1 MQVSY
6 VRNVKGSFMIVEGSG
21 EAAAYEEQM
30 LRENQVMVLLSFFTL
45 CMDRKIQYWY
55 EITGKTS
62 FRDYV
67 EQEGLSADLIRKF
80 FTRLKTAFDRMSRYL
95 IDPDHILLN
104 PDTIFLERVPA
115 DFRIFLTYNPL
126 DKGDVPSGIVTV
138 TEFLTEQIEKGDS
151 DVTDLCFR
159 LYDASL
165 KETDAFDAVLAVL
178 KAFAPEEV
186 PGKSRAPVL
195 LPEEADYIPPVG
207 REEPVRKSSGWH
219 FGRDRREEVY
229 EDNEEDRKGSR
240 RFGRDRRDEVYEDDG
255 EEYQEETVSPSRGNS
270 SRRTEDSSWEE
281 ARRPSEAEEDP
292 WGTGDEDD
300 NEYEEAGGS
309 LLNQLFSVF
318 TDLFDSVFSRTK
330 KKALNLF
337 PVNRDEPDS
346 LDFEYDADDT
356 LDQPTILLSRSASPQ
371 SRATEECG
379 GKLLYE
385 GTDGEKDY
393 VLSKE
398 VFRIGSQDDGN
409 DAVLHSSVVSRHH
422 ARISKTNGDYFLEDL
437 NSKNGTFVNGKMLSY
452 RENVKLK
459 RMDVITFADVVYRF
473 V

>member
-1 MQVSY
+1 MEISFN
-6 VRNVKGSFMIVEGSG
+6 RNVKGSFMVVEGAG
-21 EAAAYEEQM
+21 EPSVYEEQM

-45 CMDRKIQYWY
+45 CMDKKIQYWY
-55 EITGKTS
+55 DITGKTS

-115 DFRIFLTYNPL
+115 DFRVFLAYNPL

-151 DVTDLCFR
+151 DITDLCFS

-165 KETDAFDAVLAVL
+165 KETDAFEAVLAVL
-178 KAFAPEEV
+178 KTFAPEETAAK
-186 PGKSRAPVL
+186 PKAIA
-195 LPEEADYIPPVG
+195 LPAEEAGLISPVG
-207 REEPVRKSSGWH
+207 QEEPVKKTGGWP
-219 FGRDRREEVY
+219 FGRDRRAEVYDADEEEDEQEEEVSILHRSSGQQA
-229 EDNEEDRKGSR
+229 EE
-240 RFGRDRRDEVYEDDG
+240 
-255 EEYQEETVSPSRGNS
+255 
-270 SRRTEDSSWEE
+270 SSWED
-281 ARRPSEAEEDP
+281 ARKPSEIEADP
-292 WGTGDEDD
+292 WGMEEEEEEDTD
-300 NEYEEAGGS
+300 GS
-309 LLNQLFSVF
+309 LLDRLLAAFSGLFSS
-318 TDLFDSVFSRTK
+318 LGSKTK
-330 KKALNLF
+330 KKAGNLF
-337 PVNRDEPDS
+337 PVHRNEPES
-346 LDFEYDADDT
+346 LDFEYDAEDT
-356 LDQPTILLSRSASPQ
+356 LDQPTVLLSQAS
-371 SRATEECG
+371 EECG

-385 GTDGEKDY
+385 GSGSEQDY

-398 VFRIGSQDDGN
+398 VFRIGSQDEAN
-409 DAVLHSSVVSRHH
+409 DAVLHSAVVSRHH
-422 ARISKTNGDYFLEDL
+422 ARITKTNGSYFIEDL
-437 NSKNGTFVNGKMLSY
+437 NSRNGTYVNGKMLSY

>member
-6 VRNVKGSFMIVEGSG
+6 ERNVKGSFMVVEGSG
-21 EAAAYEEQM
+21 EPSAYEEQM

-45 CMDRKIQYWY
+45 CMDKKIQYWY
-55 EITGKTS
+55 DITGKTS

-115 DFRIFLTYNPL
+115 DFRVFLAYNPL

-151 DVTDLCFR
+151 AITDLCFS

-165 KETDAFDAVLAVL
+165 KETDAFEAVLAVL
-178 KAFAPEEV
+178 KTFAPEEKV
-186 PGKSRAPVL
+186 EKPKTQA
-195 LPEEADYIPPVG
+195 LPAGEADFIPPIV
-207 REEPVRKSSGWH
+207 REEPVRKSGGW
-219 FGRDRREEVY
+219 FRGRREEEY
-229 EDNEEDRKGSR
+229 TDEEDIEEESGP
-240 RFGRDRRDEVYEDDG
+240 DRG
-255 EEYQEETVSPSRGNS
+255 S
-270 SRRTEDSSWEE
+270 SRQADESAWEE
-281 ARRPSEAEEDP
+281 ARRPSEIEEDP
-292 WGTGDEDD
+292 WGVEDE
-300 NEYEEAGGS
+300 EEEETGGS
-309 LLNQLFSVF
+309 FLDRLGAAFAGLFSS
-318 TDLFDSVFSRTK
+318 LGAQTK

-337 PVNRDEPDS
+337 PVKREDPES

-356 LDQPTILLSRSASPQ
+356 LDQPTVLLSQ
-371 SRATEECG
+371 ATEECG

-385 GTDGEKDY
+385 GNGSEQDY

-398 VFRIGSQDDGN
+398 VFRIGSQDESN
-409 DAVLHSSVVSRHH
+409 DAVLHSAVVSRHH
-422 ARISKTNGDYFLEDL
+422 ARITKTNGDYFIEDL
-437 NSKNGTFVNGKMLSY
+437 NSRNGTYVNGKMLSY